1 MPPALLAL
9 FLLVGS
15 FGVITIATLSYV
27 FFHRAETR
35 FALVISFLTVCV
47 ILILSPLIFLQP
59 FAFSQG
65 SRNLRMNLSNTAS
78 RGGHCL
84 FPLQRPQLT
93 PSRTEEE
100 NGLLMNSTPS
110 AFRPDHAGAH
120 CNISPLS
127 PLP

>member
-15 FGVITIATLSYV
+15 FGVITIAILSYV

-35 FALVISFLTVCV
+35 FALVISFLTVCA
-47 ILILSPLIFLQP
+47 ILILSPLVFLRP

-65 SRNLRMNLSNTAS
+65 SRNLRINQSDTTN

-84 FPLQRPQLT
+84 FPLQHLQLP

-100 NGLLMNSTPS
+100 NNLLMNSTPS
-110 AFRPDHAGAH
+110 VFRPDHAGAH